1 MGEAVVTVTSTF
13 TEPSTGVEGT
23 HTYQYDALGRRVR
36 KITGGAGAADTVFVR
51 DGQTVI
57 AEYAASTAAASSLR
71 KYVNASYVDEPVLMI
86 DRGVAQVGRFGPT
99 WVPWHKR

>member
-36 KITGGAGAADTVFVR
+36 KTTGGAGASDTVYIR
-51 DGQTVI
+51 DGQTVV
-57 AEYAASTAAASSLR
+57 AEYTAAR
-71 KYVNASYVDEPVLMI
+71 
-86 DRGVAQVGRFGPT
+86 
-99 WVPWHKR
+99 